1 MLPYDLHGKRQ
12 RTPLFNKGALRVL
25 SIYTYTQPRH
35 DVPPCIR
42 SPRAPSTLCLSLP
55 VPVVDRSKRH
65 HTGETCED
73 RVSSSGGRG
82 WVPAEPTT
90 RRLNSFALSPGYRPS
105 RTRRLNLNSRI
116 CHCIAPSPSRRRH
129 DARFHAHPRS
139 TQQATTPFARPVPA
153 PATRT
158 ALITGC
164 HRRHTCASSAAR
176 PHLLSPPAKVLFPLR
191 TPPRFPPCA
200 EPMDLAGITNG
211 VTLKKTETVDKSGPV
226 RPPSC
231 VHVASR
237 LVLSATPVLAPR
249 ACALIVAGDRGGCQ
263 GRREQGAGRLC

>member
-105 RTRRLNLNSRI
+105 RTRRLNLNS
-116 CHCIAPSPSRRRH
+116 PSRFVTALPPPLHGAGTTLDFTHILARLSRRR
-129 DARFHAHPRS
+129 RPLHALCLHP
-139 TQQATTPFARPVPA
+139 Q
-153 PATRT
+153 
-158 ALITGC
+158 
-164 HRRHTCASSAAR
+164 
-176 PHLLSPPAKVLFPLR
+176 
-191 TPPRFPPCA
+191 
-200 EPMDLAGITNG
+200 
-211 VTLKKTETVDKSGPV
+211 
-226 RPPSC
+226 
-231 VHVASR
+231 
-237 LVLSATPVLAPR
+237 LAPR
-249 ACALIVAGDRGGCQ
+249 SSQAAIVVTHALPPPRALTSFPRPRKSCSRSA
-263 GRREQGAGRLC
+263 RRHVFRRAQNPWTLLVSRMV